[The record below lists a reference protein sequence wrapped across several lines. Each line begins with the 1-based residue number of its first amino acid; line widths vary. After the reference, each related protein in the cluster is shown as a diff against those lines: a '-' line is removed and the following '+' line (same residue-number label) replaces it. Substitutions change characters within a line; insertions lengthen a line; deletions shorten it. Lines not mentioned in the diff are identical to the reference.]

1 MKKYIPTFLLLGWIA
16 LILFLSFQKGPDTA
30 NTSFTFTQDLLRIFM
45 REEPDYETLMF
56 WDSHFRLAAHFVL
69 FFLYGILSVLVV
81 KEYGKKFFSAFM
93 IGTISGFLLA
103 AISEVGKIPIA
114 GRHCDLSE
122 MGLNLLG
129 VLVGTVCVTVV
140 RTLYH
145 DQKRKKIE

>member
-1 MKKYIPTFLLLGWIA
+1 
-16 LILFLSFQKGPDTA
+16 
-30 NTSFTFTQDLLRIFM
+30 
-45 REEPDYETLMF
+45 
-56 WDSHFRLAAHFVL
+56 
-69 FFLYGILSVLVV
+69 
-81 KEYGKKFFSAFM
+81 M

-103 AISEVGKIPIA
+103 SISEVGKIPIA